1 MKTFLVTTA
10 AAASLLFIAP
20 IARGQAPTEQN
31 APVVTTKI
39 NLTLEQRHVIK
50 EIVKDLKIENA
61 PLDINLAVGDTVSKS
76 VHLQPMPPE
85 VAAKV
90 SQVKSHLFLV
100 KGSQVVIVEQ
110 PSCHCRSEGQ
120 QDRRCN

>member
-1 MKTFLVTTA
+1 MRTFFVTTA

-20 IARGQAPTEQN
+20 IAHGQAPTELN

-61 PLDINLAVGDTVSKS
+61 PVDINLAVGDTVSNS

-90 SQVKSHLFLV
+90 SQVKSHLLLV
-100 KGSQVVIVEQ
+100 KGSQVVIVDPKDNKIVDVIE
-110 PSCHCRSEGQ
+110 
-120 QDRRCN
+120 

>member
-1 MKTFLVTTA
+1 MKIFLATA
-10 AAASLLFIAP
+10 AVALLLFVAP
-20 IARGQAPTEQN
+20 NAQGQAPTEQN
-31 APVVTTKI
+31 APVVATRI

-50 EIVKDLKIENA
+50 EIVKDFKIEDA
-61 PLDINLAVGDTVSKS
+61 PADINFAVGDTVSKS

-100 KGSQVVIVEQ
+100 RGSKVVIVDPKDNKVVDVIE
-110 PSCHCRSEGQ
+110 
-120 QDRRCN
+120 

>member
-1 MKTFLVTTA
+1 MKAFLPTAA

-20 IARGQAPTEQN
+20 IAQGQAPTEQN

-61 PLDINLAVGDTVSKS
+61 PVDINFAVGDTVSKS

-100 KGSQVVIVEQ
+100 KGSQVVIVDPKDNKIVDVIE
-110 PSCHCRSEGQ
+110 
-120 QDRRCN
+120 